1 MLNNIV
7 FGKYFPRDSI
17 IHNLHPFVK
26 LISTLLL
33 VLSLVFIRSWILL
46 LLFILLLVGVVYLSK
61 IPIKL
66 YTNNILKLKSFL
78 IALIII
84 NTIFSGNLF
93 EGIFVVIKITMMITI
108 SSVLLFTTSVSE
120 MLIGLNMLFS
130 PLQLIH
136 ISTTKLVYSLSL
148 ALRFI
153 PILSEQAD
161 KILKSQYSRGLYMK
175 DLKWKERINVLK
187 SIVFPMFSLSFRRAD
202 FLAEAMEVR
211 LFSLSNKRTNYR
223 GRKMLKK
230 DILVII
236 VSIILFVLII
246 IFEQLIMMKI
256 LKKY

>member
-1 MLNNIV
+1 MSNNIV
-7 FGKYFPRDSI
+7 FGKYLPGDST
-17 IHNLHPFVK
+17 IHKMHPFVK
-26 LISTLLL
+26 LTSTLILI
-33 VLSLVFIRSWILL
+33 LSLVFIRGWILL
-46 LLFILLLVGVVYLSK
+46 LLFMLLLTGIVYLSK
-61 IPIKL
+61 IPVKL
-66 YTNNILKLKSFL
+66 YINNILKLKSFL

-84 NTIFSGNLF
+84 NTIFSGNFFQGLF
-93 EGIFVVIKITMMITI
+93 VTIKIILMITT
-108 SSVLLFTTSVSE
+108 SSALLFTTSVSE

-130 PLQLIH
+130 PLKLIH
-136 ISTTKLVYSLSL
+136 ISTTKLVFCLSI

-223 GRKMLKK
+223 EKKMLKR

-236 VSIILFVLII
+236 ASIILFVLII
-246 IFEQLIMMKI
+246 IFEVL
-256 LKKY
+256 L